1 MSQLVMISASFS
13 DSFKCF
19 HIANMFA
26 ALVQASIWSRHV
38 IVWSNLF
45 WLFAY
50 LLTIS
55 VAEHS
60 VHPYRKQVFM

>member
-26 ALVQASIWSRHV
+26 ALVHASIWSRHV

-45 WLFAY
+45 CLFAY

-60 VHPYRKQVFM
+60 VYPYRKQVFM